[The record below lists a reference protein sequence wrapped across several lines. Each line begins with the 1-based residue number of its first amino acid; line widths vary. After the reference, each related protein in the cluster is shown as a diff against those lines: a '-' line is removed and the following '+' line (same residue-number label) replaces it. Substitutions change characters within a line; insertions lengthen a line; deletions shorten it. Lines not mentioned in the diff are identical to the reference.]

1 MWYFDINPIPI
12 NTLNLYTTI
21 LTLLHWFNIDLYVY
35 FRIMLVRRTLP
46 HIGPFAFEYRL
57 PSSFSQGSS
66 SSNLPAP
73 YVRRNAS
80 SQNQDPAYNI
90 DLENELPSVF
100 QFPMEIEDIGGTL
113 VVELGIQNSKVCD
126 FDKMFIFWMVIN
138 TFIHIKILW

>member
-1 MWYFDINPIPI
+1 
-12 NTLNLYTTI
+12 
-21 LTLLHWFNIDLYVY
+21 
-35 FRIMLVRRTLP
+35 MLVRRTLP

-113 VVELGIQNSKVCD
+113 VVELGIQNSKVCN
-126 FDKMFIFWMVIN
+126 FDKMLMFRMVIIRL
-138 TFIHIKILW
+138 FIQRYFDRLHTLHFLQIHSYLFNLFHTPRAISSKLF

>member
-1 MWYFDINPIPI
+1 
-12 NTLNLYTTI
+12 
-21 LTLLHWFNIDLYVY
+21 
-35 FRIMLVRRTLP
+35 MLVRRTLP

-113 VVELGIQNSKVCD
+113 VVELGIQNSKVCN
-126 FDKMFIFWMVIN
+126 FDNMLMFRMVIIRL
-138 TFIHIKILW
+138 FIQIYYDGLHTLHFLQIHSYLFNLFHTPRAISSKLF

>member
-1 MWYFDINPIPI
+1 
-12 NTLNLYTTI
+12 
-21 LTLLHWFNIDLYVY
+21 
-35 FRIMLVRRTLP
+35 MLVRRTLP

-113 VVELGIQNSKVCD
+113 VVELGIQNSKVCN
-126 FDKMFIFWMVIN
+126 FDKMLMFRMVYVSSYKDIMTGYIHYISFRFIPIYLIS
-138 TFIHIKILW
+138 FIPL

>member
-1 MWYFDINPIPI
+1 
-12 NTLNLYTTI
+12 
-21 LTLLHWFNIDLYVY
+21 
-35 FRIMLVRRTLP
+35 MLVRRTLP

-113 VVELGIQNSKVCD
+113 VVELGIQNSKVC
-126 FDKMFIFWMVIN
+126 
-138 TFIHIKILW
+138 KILMKC

>member
-1 MWYFDINPIPI
+1 
-12 NTLNLYTTI
+12 
-21 LTLLHWFNIDLYVY
+21 
-35 FRIMLVRRTLP
+35 MLVRRTLP

-113 VVELGIQNSKVCD
+113 VVELGIQNSKVCN
-126 FDKMFIFWMVIN
+126 FDKMLMFRMVIIRL
-138 TFIHIKILW
+138 FIQRYYDGLHTLHFLQIHSYLFNLFHTPRAISSKLF

>member
-1 MWYFDINPIPI
+1 
-12 NTLNLYTTI
+12 
-21 LTLLHWFNIDLYVY
+21 
-35 FRIMLVRRTLP
+35 MLVRRTLP

-113 VVELGIQNSKVCD
+113 VVELGIQNSKVCN
-126 FDKMFIFWMVIN
+126 FDKMLMFRMVIIRL
-138 TFIHIKILW
+138 FIQRYYDRQHTLHFLQIHSYLFNLFHTPRAISSKLF

>member
-1 MWYFDINPIPI
+1 
-12 NTLNLYTTI
+12 
-21 LTLLHWFNIDLYVY
+21 
-35 FRIMLVRRTLP
+35 MLVRRTLP

-113 VVELGIQNSKVCD
+113 VVELGIQNSKVCN
-126 FDKMFIFWMVIN
+126 FDKMLMFRMVIQCKLNAFIN
-138 TFIHIKILW
+138 TKIL

>member
-1 MWYFDINPIPI
+1 
-12 NTLNLYTTI
+12 
-21 LTLLHWFNIDLYVY
+21 
-35 FRIMLVRRTLP
+35 MLVRRTLP

-80 SQNQDPAYNI
+80 SQNQDSAYNI

-113 VVELGIQNSKVCD
+113 VVELGLQNTKVCN
-126 FDKMFIFWMVIN
+126 FDKMLMFRMVIKRL
-138 TFIHIKILW
+138 FIQRYYDRLYTLHFLQIHSYLFNLFHTPRAISSKLF

>member
-1 MWYFDINPIPI
+1 
-12 NTLNLYTTI
+12 
-21 LTLLHWFNIDLYVY
+21 
-35 FRIMLVRRTLP
+35 MLVRRTLP

-113 VVELGIQNSKVCD
+113 VVELGIQNSKVCN
-126 FDKMFIFWMVIN
+126 FDKILMFRMVIHCEQRYYDRLH
-138 TFIHIKILW
+138 TLHFLQIHSYLFNLFHTPIAISSKLF

>member
-1 MWYFDINPIPI
+1 
-12 NTLNLYTTI
+12 
-21 LTLLHWFNIDLYVY
+21 
-35 FRIMLVRRTLP
+35 MLVRRTLP

-66 SSNLPAP
+66 STNLPAP

-113 VVELGIQNSKVCD
+113 VVELGIQNSKVCN
-126 FDKMFIFWMVIN
+126 FDKMLMFRMVIIRL
-138 TFIHIKILW
+138 FIQRYFDRLHTLHFLQIHSYLFNLFHTPRAISSKLF

>member
-1 MWYFDINPIPI
+1 
-12 NTLNLYTTI
+12 
-21 LTLLHWFNIDLYVY
+21 
-35 FRIMLVRRTLP
+35 MLVRRTLP

-113 VVELGIQNSKVCD
+113 VVELGIQNSKVYN
-126 FDKMFIFWMVIN
+126 FDKMLMFRMVLPYN
-138 TFIHIKILW
+138 HTFIHMKIL